1 MTGRHLYS
9 IFLEYR
15 GGTYISQ
22 IESASPFDALQEWAT
37 SLPEEELMQW
47 SLKRE
52 ALLATIRDG
61 SLVPLGQRVNVWCLS
76 GVDDEDQ
83 QLLLNVISTA
93 KP

>member
-1 MTGRHLYS
+1 MTDSHLYS

-22 IESASPFDALQEWAT
+22 IESANPFDALQEWAT
-37 SLPEEELMQW
+37 SLPEEELTEW
-47 SLKRE
+47 GLRRE
-52 ALLATIRDG
+52 ALLTTIRDG
-61 SLVPLGQRVNVWCLS
+61 SLVHLGQRVNVWCLS

-83 QLLLNVISTA
+83 QLLLNVIFTA

>member
-1 MTGRHLYS
+1 MTVSYLYS

-22 IESASPFDALQEWAT
+22 IESSNPFDALQEWAA
-37 SLPEEELMQW
+37 SLSEEELTEW

-52 ALLATIRDG
+52 ALLTAIRDG

-76 GVDDEDQ
+76 GVDEEDQ
-83 QLLLNVISTA
+83 QMLLNIISTA
-93 KP
+93 KY